1 MSTLSKETAAAGLR
15 EAARIRSG
23 VVPGAADLAA
33 APLLTGWA
41 VQPMPGGLFRLVGF
55 VSGHPLLQDG
65 CITTSAIL
73 AADEQAGWART
84 VSRYYRLG
92 PKLGGHALE
101 S

>member
-1 MSTLSKETAAAGLR
+1 MSILSKKTIAAGLR
-15 EAARIRSG
+15 EAALIG
-23 VVPGAADLAA
+23 AVGVPGAAELAG
-33 APLLTGWA
+33 APLLTGWI

-84 VSRYYRLG
+84 ASRYYRLG
-92 PKLGGHALE
+92 PRLGE
-101 S
+101 VRQ